1 MKLALKYV
9 GGSLQLEVSEM
20 TLGILFWVVYIIST
34 LFGGWYWR
42 AQPWLPGISVGW
54 VLIGVLGWAV
64 FGPAIK

>member
-1 MKLALKYV
+1 
-9 GGSLQLEVSEM
+9 M